1 MRSRRK
7 LIRTLAPSYNS
18 TSSINHARGTERN
31 KNGSGSVTSGTA
43 DKPSP
48 SPSHQ
53 DQSETTKSTPQ
64 NVPKPN
70 PSTRSLG
77 TGTINQQRATDSRGG
92 GGRGE
97 VPTRKRSMRRWSGR
111 WERSA
116 ILAMRR
122 SAASRVRESSEG
134 GRIGPD
140 LDLERLFIAHSFLEL
155 EAKSPLP
162 LGPRGRASPRCP
174 RSSLTAPLR
183 SPPARPLRVVAFA
196 EPSRSA
202 REAEEATTATRA
214 PIGDFSRRFPLVS
227 PRFSASPLSTLC
239 LRGGHFCDG
248 WLN

>member
-18 TSSINHARGTERN
+18 TSSIKHGRGTERN
-31 KNGSGSVTSGTA
+31 NNGSGSVTSERA
-43 DKPSP
+43 DKA

-97 VPTRKRSMRRWSGR
+97 VPTRKRSMRRWSGS

-174 RSSLTAPLR
+174 RSSLTAPL
-183 SPPARPLRVVAFA
+183 PTPAPCCCVCRAGPKG
-196 EPSRSA
+196 A

-214 PIGDFSRRFPLVS
+214 PIGDFSRRSPLVS
-227 PRFSASPLSTLC
+227 PRFSASALSTLC

>member
-31 KNGSGSVTSGTA
+31 KNGSGSVTSERA
-43 DKPSP
+43 DKP

-162 LGPRGRASPRCP
+162 LGSASPRCP
-174 RSSLTAPLR
+174 RSSLTAPL
-183 SPPARPLRVVAFA
+183 PTPAPCCCVCRKGSIRV
-196 EPSRSA
+196 EPSQ
-202 REAEEATTATRA
+202 AEGRQ
-214 PIGDFSRRFPLVS
+214 GG
-227 PRFSASPLSTLC
+227 
-239 LRGGHFCDG
+239 RGGDDRDPRTYRRLLTAFPPCLPAFFCHALPS
-248 WLN
+248 WWSLL

>member
-18 TSSINHARGTERN
+18 TSSIKHARGTERN
-31 KNGSGSVTSGTA
+31 KNGSGSVTSERP
-43 DKPSP
+43 DKP

-162 LGPRGRASPRCP
+162 LGSASPRCP
-174 RSSLTAPLR
+174 RSSLTAPL
-183 SPPARPLRVVAFA
+183 PTPAPCCCVCRKAQGQHTRRTEPSGRQGGRGGDDRDPRTYRRPLTAF
-196 EPSRSA
+196 PSC
-202 REAEEATTATRA
+202 
-214 PIGDFSRRFPLVS
+214 FPAFFCLS
-227 PRFSASPLSTLC
+227 PQHALPSWWSLL
-239 LRGGHFCDG
+239 
-248 WLN
+248 